1 MKTYLTIILSRF
13 TQYICKSILRI
24 MSFFLISLA
33 NKAIWKASI
42 FQGYPAASAC
52 HRGQDRPGPPHRA
65 SDCYRSNRPSRAFLM
80 RFHSTAVYLSNYPRV
95 AGFSLSASR
104 MASAP
109 WPEIFKRK
117 KNTVSWAPFVR
128 LGREEETERWGPTRV
143 VWKGF
148 SEEQGG
154 RVGRGWEKGT
164 RIHRAHRDGR

>member
-1 MKTYLTIILSRF
+1 MKHGYYQFFSEFLQFLTLLIMKTYLTIILSRF

-80 RFHSTAVYLSNYPRV
+80 RFHSTAAYLSNYPCV

-117 KNTVSWAPFVR
+117 KKHGFMSAIRSAGERGRNRAVGSNESR
-128 LGREEETERWGPTRV
+128 L
-143 VWKGF
+143 KG
-148 SEEQGG
+148 
-154 RVGRGWEKGT
+154 V
-164 RIHRAHRDGR
+164 